1 MSQLL
6 GLRFGQYKG
15 MPMTQM
21 DVSRC
26 VPGITAGDRRYS
38 PVVLRNVAK
47 NQPVSQF
54 TNLQLDLL
62 SLTISP

>member
-1 MSQLL
+1 
-6 GLRFGQYKG
+6 
-15 MPMTQM
+15 M